1 VAKNKD
7 SIQYVFTVAF
17 AVCMVCAIVVATS
30 AVVLR
35 PLQVENKALDLKR
48 NILASAGLMEEGKTV
63 QELFASIETRLV
75 NISDGQFSTDFDVDS
90 FDAIKAVSDPKLT
103 DPLDKATDIADIKR
117 REKYAEV
124 YIVRG
129 ANGDI
134 EKVVLPIR
142 GYGLWSTL
150 WGFIALEKDFN
161 TVAGLGFY
169 SHAETPGLGGEVD
182 NPKWKAQWPGKRILN
197 EAGNLAIEVT
207 KGGQADAD
215 SPYEVDGL
223 SGATITTRG
232 VDNLV
237 QFWLGDNGFKPFLDH
252 LKTGGA

>member
-30 AVVLR
+30 AVVSR
-35 PLQVENKALDLKR
+35 PLQVENKELDLKR
-48 NILASAGLMEEGKTV
+48 NILAAAGLMEDGKTV
-63 QELFASIETRLV
+63 KELFASIETRLV
-75 NISDGQFSTDFDVDS
+75 DISEGQFSTDFDVDT
-90 FDAIKAVSDPKLT
+90 FDSVKAVSDPALT
-103 DPLDKATDIADIKR
+103 DALDKVTDIADIKR

-124 YIVRG
+124 YLVRG
-129 ANGDI
+129 TNGDI
-134 EKVVLPIR
+134 ETVVLPIR

-150 WGFIALEKDFN
+150 WGFIALESDFN

-182 NPKWKAQWPGKRILN
+182 NPKWKAQWPGKKILN
-197 EAGNLAIEVT
+197 ETGNMAIEVT
-207 KGGQADAD
+207 KGGQADAS
-215 SPYEVDGL
+215 SPYQVDGL
-223 SGATITTRG
+223 SGATLTTRG

-237 QFWLGDNGFKPFLDH
+237 QFWLGDNGFKPFLDQ